1 MANKQNLFSMLNLN
15 NKVHRDGFD
24 LSHRNCFSAKVGEL
38 LPVSV
43 IECLPG
49 DSFKIKTSSF
59 TRTVPCQTSAFTR
72 IYEYYDWYFVP
83 YRLLQRSFNQ
93 DILRVGDDN
102 PISARSSSDSVY
114 SLTSTP
120 HVSLKNIVEF
130 LNYCG
135 SSKNFFG
142 FNFALQSAKLL
153 SYLGYGDFINAY
165 QDSKFQV
172 NFNANS
178 FVSLFPLAAY
188 QKIYMDFY
196 RYTQWEKNKPWCYN
210 FDYLSYG
217 SSASAG
223 DSSLVD
229 ISNLNFL
236 DSFFTLR
243 YANYPKDIFHGLLPK
258 SQYGD
263 VATVNLAGSGNGITN
278 SQLVPF
284 SGDVRA
290 GNGESSPQL
299 SLGSPLPDVGSGQFS
314 VSTDSGTAEN
324 TSLHAFGKLHLP
336 NLSVAISSL
345 KSSFDILQLRK
356 AQALQRWSEITQSG
370 SYDVTDQMKKHWNV
384 NIPEALSDRCRF
396 IGSSKGTVT
405 ISEVVNTSL
414 NTMDDVPDVKG
425 KGIGSSSD
433 YTEFNTDEFGVLMC
447 IYHAVPDIDYSLNR
461 QSFAT
466 QRVNYS
472 NFAIPEFDQLGLEAV
487 YSSDLINSVVFPKAD
502 ARQLFGYSPRY
513 WQYKTN
519 IDVVNGVFTTTRPDW
534 CPSFGHKQLQYFY
547 NTKDQRFVISS
558 AFFKVDP
565 RLLDNLFGYNVNE
578 TVNSD
583 TFYCVADFDI
593 TVVRNLD
600 RSGLPY

>member
-72 IYEYYDWYFVP
+72 IYEYYDWFFVP

-93 DILRVGDDN
+93 DILQVGNEN
-102 PISARSSSDSVY
+102 PISARSASDPVY
-114 SLTSTP
+114 SLTSAP
-120 HVSLKNIVEF
+120 HVFLQGIVDF
-130 LNYCG
+130 LNRIG
-135 SSKNFFG
+135 SSTNFFG
-142 FNFALQSAKLL
+142 FGIGLQSAKLL
-153 SYLGYGDFINAY
+153 SYLGYGDFIGAY
-165 QDSKFQV
+165 QDGKFQK
-172 NFNANS
+172 NFNANTY
-178 FVSLFPLAAY
+178 VSLFPLAAY

-210 FDYLSYG
+210 FDYLSYSG
-217 SSASAG
+217 ASSSG
-223 DSSLVD
+223 DASLVD
-229 ISNLNFL
+229 LSNVNFL
-236 DSFFTLR
+236 DCLFTLR

-263 VATVNLAGSGNGITN
+263 VATINLAGSGNGITN
-278 SQLVPF
+278 SQLLPF

-290 GNGESSPQL
+290 GNGESSPQV
-299 SLGSPLPDVGSGQFS
+299 SLGSPLPDVGSGQFA

-324 TSLHAFGKLHLP
+324 TSLHSLGKLHLP
-336 NLSVAISSL
+336 NLAVTISSL

-370 SYDVTDQMKKHWNV
+370 SYDVTDQMRKHWNV
-384 NIPEALSDRCRF
+384 NIPDALSDRCRF

-414 NTMDDVPDVKG
+414 NTENDVADIKG

-447 IYHAVPDIDYSLNR
+447 VYHAVPDIDYNLNR

-466 QRVNYS
+466 QRVQYS
-472 NFAIPEFDQLGLEAV
+472 SFAIPEFDQLGLEAV
-487 YSSDLINSVVFPKAD
+487 YCSDLINSVVFRNAD
-502 ARQLFGYSPRY
+502 PRQLFGYSPRY

-519 IDVVNGVFTTTRPDW
+519 VDVVNGVFTTTRPDW
-534 CPSFGHKQLQYFY
+534 CPSFGYRQMQYFY
-547 NTKDQRFVISS
+547 NTKDNRFVIGSS
-558 AFFKVDP
+558 FFKVDP
-565 RLLDNLFGYNVNE
+565 RLMDNLFGINVDQ
-578 TVNSD
+578 TVDTD

>member
-142 FNFALQSAKLL
+142 FNLALQSAKLL

-165 QDSKFQV
+165 QDGKFQV
-172 NFNANS
+172 NFNFNS

-236 DSFFTLR
+236 DCLFTLR

-299 SLGSPLPDVGSGQFS
+299 SLGSPLPDVGSGQFA

-345 KSSFDILQLRK
+345 NSSFDILQLRK

-405 ISEVVNTSL
+405 ISEVINTSL
-414 NTMDDVPDVKG
+414 NTKDDVPDVKG

-487 YSSDLINSVVFPKAD
+487 YSSDLINSVVFSKAD

-534 CPSFGHKQLQYFY
+534 CPSFGYKQLQYFY

-565 RLLDNLFGYNVNE
+565 RLLDNLFGVNVNE

-583 TFYCVADFDI
+583 TFYCIADFDI

>member
-72 IYEYYDWYFVP
+72 IYEYYDWFFVP

-93 DILRVGDDN
+93 DILQVGNDN
-102 PISARSSSDSVY
+102 PISARSASDPVY
-114 SLTSTP
+114 SLTSAP
-120 HVSLKNIVEF
+120 HVFLQGIVDF
-130 LNYCG
+130 LNRIG
-135 SSKNFFG
+135 SSTNFFG
-142 FNFALQSAKLL
+142 FGIGLQSAKLL
-153 SYLGYGDFINAY
+153 SYLGYGDFIGAY
-165 QDSKFQV
+165 QDGKFQK
-172 NFNANS
+172 NFSANTY
-178 FVSLFPLAAY
+178 VSLFPLAAY

-210 FDYLSYG
+210 FDYLSYSG
-217 SSASAG
+217 ASSSG

-229 ISNLNFL
+229 LSDVNFL
-236 DSFFTLR
+236 DCLFTLR

-263 VATVNLAGSGNGITN
+263 VATVNLIGSGTGLTS
-278 SQLVPF
+278 SQVLPF
-284 SGDVRA
+284 SGDVHVA
-290 GNGESSPQL
+290 DDSSSAV
-299 SLGSPLPDVGSGQFS
+299 SLGSPLPDVGSGQYAIS
-314 VSTDSGTAEN
+314 SDPGLAEN
-324 TSLHAFGKLHLP
+324 TFLRSAGKVNIP
-336 NLSVAISSL
+336 NLAVTISSL
-345 KSSFDILQLRK
+345 KTSFDILQLRK

-370 SYDVTDQMKKHWNV
+370 SYDVTDQMRKHWNV
-384 NIPEALSDRCRF
+384 NIPDALSDRCRF

-414 NTMDDVPDVKG
+414 NTENDIADIKG

-447 IYHAVPDIDYSLNR
+447 VYHAVPDIDYNLNR

-466 QRVNYS
+466 QRVQYS
-472 NFAIPEFDQLGLEAV
+472 SFAIPEFDQLGLEAV
-487 YSSDLINSVVFPKAD
+487 YSSDLINSSVFHNSDP
-502 ARQLFGYSPRY
+502 RQLFGYSPRY

-519 IDVVNGVFTTTRPDW
+519 VDVVNGVFTTTRPDW
-534 CPSFGHKQLQYFY
+534 CPSFGYRQMQYFY
-547 NTKDQRFVISS
+547 NTKDNRFVIGSS
-558 AFFKVDP
+558 FFKVDP
-565 RLLDNLFGYNVNE
+565 RLMDNLFGINVDQ
-578 TVNSD
+578 TVDTD

>member
-1 MANKQNLFSMLNLN
+1 MANKKNLFSMLNLN

-72 IYEYYDWYFVP
+72 IYEYYDWFFVP

-93 DILRVGDDN
+93 DILQVGNNN
-102 PISARSSSDSVY
+102 PISARSASEPTY
-114 SLTSTP
+114 SLTSVP
-120 HVSLKNIVEF
+120 HVNLSEILSYLNGTGSDNI
-130 LNYCG
+130 
-135 SSKNFFG
+135 FG
-142 FNFALQSAKLL
+142 FGSALQSAKLL
-153 SYLGYGDFINAY
+153 SYLGYGDFINSY
-165 QDSKFQV
+165 QDNKFQK
-172 NFNANS
+172 NFTHDI

-217 SSASAG
+217 GSAS

-229 ISNLNFL
+229 ISNLNH
-236 DSFFTLR
+236 DDCIFTLR

-263 VATVNLAGSGNGITN
+263 VATVTTSDAYISTNVSGGTVNGSTVTVTDGSKPVQVGK
-278 SQLVPF
+278 
-284 SGDVRA
+284 
-290 GNGESSPQL
+290 SS
-299 SLGSPLPDVGSGQFS
+299 SANQF
-314 VSTDSGTAEN
+314 TLQG
-324 TSLHAFGKLHLP
+324 
-336 NLSVAISSL
+336 NLSTGSNLVVDTPSINLGNSNLNISAFL
-345 KSSFDILQLRK
+345 TKYPSFDVLQLRK
-356 AQALQRWSEITQSG
+356 AQALQRWSEITESG

-384 NIPEALSDRCRF
+384 NIPDALSDRCRF
-396 IGSSKGTVT
+396 IGSSKGTIT
-405 ISEVVNTSL
+405 ISEVVNSTL
-414 NTMDDVPDVKG
+414 TTKDDVPDIKG

-447 IYHAVPDIDYSLNR
+447 IYHAVPDIDYNLNR

-466 QRVNYS
+466 QRVAYS
-472 NFAIPEFDQLGLEAV
+472 SFAIPEFDQLGLEAV
-487 YSSDLINSVVFPKAD
+487 YASDLINSSVFYNSDP
-502 ARQLFGYSPRY
+502 RQLFGYSPRY

-519 IDVVNGVFTTTRPDW
+519 VDIVNGVFTTTHPDW
-534 CPSFGHKQLQYFY
+534 CPSFGYKQLKYFY
-547 NTKDQRFVISS
+547 DTSRKKFDVGAS
-558 AFFKVDP
+558 FFKVDP
-565 RLLDNLFGYNVNE
+565 RLLDNLFGINVDN
-578 TVNSD
+578 TVDSD

-600 RSGLPY
+600 RTGLPY

>member
-38 LPVSV
+38 LPISV

-59 TRTVPCQTSAFTR
+59 SRTVPCQTSAFTR
-72 IYEYYDWYFVP
+72 IYEYYDWFFVP

-93 DILRVGDDN
+93 DILQVGNNN
-102 PISARSSSDSVY
+102 PISARSASEPTY
-114 SLTSTP
+114 SLTSAP
-120 HVSLKNIVEF
+120 HVSLQNI
-130 LNYCG
+130 LNYLNSTG
-135 SSKNFFG
+135 SSPNLFG
-142 FNFALQSAKLL
+142 FTSTLQSAKLL

-165 QDSKFQV
+165 QDGKFQK
-172 NFNANS
+172 NFNSNP

-217 SSASAG
+217 GSAA

-229 ISNLNFL
+229 ISNLNHD
-236 DSFFTLR
+236 DSIFTLR

-263 VATVNLAGSGNGITN
+263 VATVTTSNGTLAATGNTTLKEGSTLNVTDGSKNVQVGNSSSANQFTVQGDLTTGN
-278 SQLVPF
+278 SLVVNTPYI
-284 SGDVRA
+284 
-290 GNGESSPQL
+290 
-299 SLGSPLPDVGSGQFS
+299 QF
-314 VSTDSGTAEN
+314 
-324 TSLHAFGKLHLP
+324 TSDE
-336 NLSVAISSL
+336 LSVTPYFMQYP
-345 KSSFDILQLRK
+345 SFDVLQLRK

-370 SYDVTDQMKKHWNV
+370 SYDVTDQMRKHWNV
-384 NIPEALSDRCRF
+384 NIPDALSDRCRF
-396 IGSSKGTVT
+396 IGSSKGTIT

-414 NTMDDVPDVKG
+414 NTADDVPDVKG

-433 YTEFNTDEFGVLMC
+433 YTEFNTAEFGVLMC
-447 IYHAVPDIDYSLNR
+447 IYHAVPDIDYNLNR

-472 NFAIPEFDQLGLEAV
+472 SFAIPEFDQLGLEAV
-487 YSSDLINSVVFPKAD
+487 YSSDLINSSVFLNSD

-519 IDVVNGVFTTTRPDW
+519 IDVVNGVFTTTHPDW
-534 CPSFGHKQLQYFY
+534 CPSFGYQQLQYFY
-547 NTKDQRFVISS
+547 DSSRKRFDIGAS
-558 AFFKVDP
+558 FFKVDP
-565 RLLDNLFGYNVNE
+565 RLLDNLFGVNVDN

-600 RSGLPY
+600 RTGLPY

>member
-72 IYEYYDWYFVP
+72 IYEYYDWFFVP

-93 DILRVGDDN
+93 DILQVGNEN
-102 PISARSSSDSVY
+102 PISARSASDPVY
-114 SLTSTP
+114 SLTSAP
-120 HVSLKNIVEF
+120 HVFLQGIVDF
-130 LNYCG
+130 LNRIG
-135 SSKNFFG
+135 SSTNFFG
-142 FNFALQSAKLL
+142 FGIGLQSAKLL
-153 SYLGYGDFINAY
+153 SYLGYGDFIGAY
-165 QDSKFQV
+165 QDGKFQK
-172 NFNANS
+172 NFNVNTY
-178 FVSLFPLAAY
+178 VSLFPLAAY

-210 FDYLSYG
+210 FDYLSYSG
-217 SSASAG
+217 ASSSG
-223 DSSLVD
+223 DASLVD
-229 ISNLNFL
+229 LSDVNFL
-236 DSFFTLR
+236 DCLFTLR

-263 VATVNLAGSGNGITN
+263 VATVNLLGSGTGLTS
-278 SQLVPF
+278 SQLLPF
-284 SGDVRA
+284 KGDVRVA
-290 GNGESSPQL
+290 DDSSSAV
-299 SLGSPLPDVGSGQFS
+299 SLGSPLPDVGSGQYAIS
-314 VSTDSGTAEN
+314 SDPGLAEYTSLVST
-324 TSLHAFGKLHLP
+324 GKVNIP
-336 NLSVAISSL
+336 NLAVTISSL
-345 KSSFDILQLRK
+345 KTSFDILQLRK

-370 SYDVTDQMKKHWNV
+370 SYDVTDQMRKHWNV
-384 NIPEALSDRCRF
+384 DIPDALSDRCRF

-414 NTMDDVPDVKG
+414 NTENDVADIKG

-447 IYHAVPDIDYSLNR
+447 VYHAVPDIDYNLNR

-466 QRVNYS
+466 QRVQYS
-472 NFAIPEFDQLGLEAV
+472 SFAIPEFDQLGLEAV
-487 YSSDLINSVVFPKAD
+487 YSSDLINSVVFRNAD
-502 ARQLFGYSPRY
+502 PRQLFGYSPRY

-519 IDVVNGVFTTTRPDW
+519 VDVVNGVFTTTRPDW
-534 CPSFGHKQLQYFY
+534 CPSFGYRQMQYFY
-547 NTKDQRFVISS
+547 NTKDNRFVIGSS
-558 AFFKVDP
+558 FFKVDP
-565 RLLDNLFGYNVNE
+565 RLMDNLFGINVDQ
-578 TVNSD
+578 TVDTD

>member
-142 FNFALQSAKLL
+142 FNLALQSAKLL

-172 NFNANS
+172 NFNANP

-217 SSASAG
+217 SSVSAG

-229 ISNLNFL
+229 ISNINFL
-236 DSFFTLR
+236 DCLFTLR

-299 SLGSPLPDVGSGQFS
+299 SLGSPLPDVGSGQFA

-336 NLSVAISSL
+336 NLAVAISSL

-384 NIPEALSDRCRF
+384 NISEALSDRCRF

-405 ISEVVNTSL
+405 ISEVINTSL
-414 NTMDDVPDVKG
+414 NTKDDVPDVKG

-472 NFAIPEFDQLGLEAV
+472 DFAIPEFDQLGLEAV
-487 YSSDLINSVVFPKAD
+487 YSSDLINSVVFSKAD
-502 ARQLFGYSPRY
+502 PRQLFGYSPRY

-565 RLLDNLFGYNVNE
+565 RLLDNLFGDNVNE

>member
-1 MANKQNLFSMLNLN
+1 MANKKNLFSMLNLT

-72 IYEYYDWYFVP
+72 IYEYYDWFFVP

-93 DILRVGDDN
+93 DILQVGNNN
-102 PISARSSSDSVY
+102 PISARSASEPTY
-114 SLTSTP
+114 SLTSAP
-120 HVSLKNIVEF
+120 HVYLSKIVDY
-130 LNYCG
+130 LNGTG
-135 SSKNFFG
+135 SSVNMFG
-142 FNFALQSAKLL
+142 FGSTLQSAKLL
-153 SYLGYGDFINAY
+153 SYLGYGDFISAY
-165 QDSKFQV
+165 NDNKFQK
-172 NFNANS
+172 NYNANV

-217 SSASAG
+217 GSAS

-229 ISNLNFL
+229 ISNLNH
-236 DSFFTLR
+236 DDCIFTLR

-263 VATVNLAGSGNGITN
+263 VATVTTSGGSFYAYHSYIPPIDGSTVNVTDGSKPVQVGNSSSANQFTVQGDLTSGNNLVVNTPDITLHPN
-278 SQLVPF
+278 
-284 SGDVRA
+284 D
-290 GNGESSPQL
+290 
-299 SLGSPLPDVGSGQFS
+299 LPISTG
-314 VSTDSGTAEN
+314 VSRY
-324 TSLHAFGKLHLP
+324 P
-336 NLSVAISSL
+336 
-345 KSSFDILQLRK
+345 SFDVLQLRK
-356 AQALQRWSEITQSG
+356 AQALQRWSEITESG

-384 NIPEALSDRCRF
+384 NIPDALSDRCRF
-396 IGSSKGTVT
+396 VGSSKGTIT
-405 ISEVVNTSL
+405 ISEVVNTTL
-414 NTMDDVPDVKG
+414 NAADDIPDIKG

-447 IYHAVPDIDYSLNR
+447 IYHSVPDIDYNLNR

-472 NFAIPEFDQLGLEAV
+472 SFAIPEFDQLGLEAV
-487 YSSDLINSVVFPKAD
+487 YSSDLINSSVFGQSD
-502 ARQLFGYSPRY
+502 SRQLFGYSPRY

-519 IDVVNGVFTTTRPDW
+519 VDVVNGVFTTTHPDW
-534 CPSFGHKQLQYFY
+534 CPSFGYKQLQYFY
-547 NTKDQRFVISS
+547 DSS
-558 AFFKVDP
+558 LKKFDIGASFFKVDP
-565 RLLDNLFGYNVNE
+565 RLLDNLFGFNVDN

-600 RSGLPY
+600 RTGLPY

>member
-72 IYEYYDWYFVP
+72 IYEYYDWFFVP

-93 DILRVGDDN
+93 DILQVGNEN
-102 PISARSSSDSVY
+102 PISARSASDPVY
-114 SLTSTP
+114 SLTSAP
-120 HVSLKNIVEF
+120 HVFLQGIVDF
-130 LNYCG
+130 LNRIG
-135 SSKNFFG
+135 SSTNFFG
-142 FNFALQSAKLL
+142 FGIGLQSAKLL
-153 SYLGYGDFINAY
+153 SYLGYGDFIGAY
-165 QDSKFQV
+165 QDGKFQK
-172 NFNANS
+172 NFNVNTY
-178 FVSLFPLAAY
+178 VSLFPLAAY

-210 FDYLSYG
+210 FDYLSYSG
-217 SSASAG
+217 ASSSG
-223 DSSLVD
+223 DASLVD
-229 ISNLNFL
+229 LSDVNFL
-236 DSFFTLR
+236 DCLFTLR

-263 VATVNLAGSGNGITN
+263 VATVNLLGSGTGLTS
-278 SQLVPF
+278 SQLLPF
-284 SGDVRA
+284 KGDVRVA
-290 GNGESSPQL
+290 DDSSSAV
-299 SLGSPLPDVGSGQFS
+299 SLGSPLPDVGSGQYAIS
-314 VSTDSGTAEN
+314 SDSGLAEN
-324 TSLHAFGKLHLP
+324 TSLVSTGKVNIP
-336 NLSVAISSL
+336 NLSVTISSL
-345 KSSFDILQLRK
+345 KTSFDILQLRK

-370 SYDVTDQMKKHWNV
+370 SYDVTDQMRKHWNV
-384 NIPEALSDRCRF
+384 DIPDALSDRCRF

-414 NTMDDVPDVKG
+414 NTENDVADIKG

-447 IYHAVPDIDYSLNR
+447 VYHAVPDIDYNLNR

-466 QRVNYS
+466 QRVQYS
-472 NFAIPEFDQLGLEAV
+472 SFAIPEFDQLGLEAV
-487 YSSDLINSVVFPKAD
+487 YSSDLINSVVFRNAD
-502 ARQLFGYSPRY
+502 PRQLFGYSPRY

-519 IDVVNGVFTTTRPDW
+519 VDVVNGVFTTTRPDW
-534 CPSFGHKQLQYFY
+534 CPSFGYRQMQYFY
-547 NTKDQRFVISS
+547 NTKDNRFVIGSS
-558 AFFKVDP
+558 FFKVDP
-565 RLLDNLFGYNVNE
+565 RLMDNLFGINVDQ
-578 TVNSD
+578 TVDTD

>member
-1 MANKQNLFSMLNLN
+1 MANKQNLFSMLNLT

-72 IYEYYDWYFVP
+72 IYEYYDWFFVP

-93 DILRVGDDN
+93 DILQVGNNN
-102 PISARSSSDSVY
+102 PISARSSSEPVY
-114 SLTSTP
+114 SLTSAP
-120 HVSLKNIVEF
+120 HVHLKNIVDY
-130 LNYCG
+130 LNGTG
-135 SSKNFFG
+135 SDNIFG
-142 FNFALQSAKLL
+142 FGSTLQSAKLL
-153 SYLGYGDFINAY
+153 SYLGYGDFIGAY
-165 QDSKFQV
+165 QDNKFQI
-172 NFNANS
+172 NYNANV

-217 SSASAG
+217 GSAA

-229 ISNLNFL
+229 ISNLNH
-236 DSFFTLR
+236 DDCIFTLR

-263 VATVNLAGSGNGITN
+263 VATVTTSGGSIY
-278 SQLVPF
+278 SYA
-284 SGDVRA
+284 SGATLKGSTVNVTDGSKPVQV
-290 GNGESSPQL
+290 GESSSANQFTVQGDL
-299 SLGSPLPDVGSGQFS
+299 TSGNNLVVNTPDIRIHPNDMPISTG
-314 VSTDSGTAEN
+314 VSSY
-324 TSLHAFGKLHLP
+324 P
-336 NLSVAISSL
+336 
-345 KSSFDILQLRK
+345 SFDILQLRK
-356 AQALQRWSEITQSG
+356 AQALQRWSEITESG

-384 NIPEALSDRCRF
+384 NIPDALSDRCRF
-396 IGSSKGTVT
+396 VGSSKGTIT
-405 ISEVVNTSL
+405 ISEVVNSTL
-414 NTMDDVPDVKG
+414 TTKDDVPDIKG

-433 YTEFNTDEFGVLMC
+433 YAEFNTDEFGVLMC
-447 IYHAVPDIDYSLNR
+447 IYHAVPDIDYNLNR

-472 NFAIPEFDQLGLEAV
+472 SFAIPEFDQLGLEAV
-487 YSSDLINSVVFPKAD
+487 YSSDLINSSVFGQSD

-519 IDVVNGVFTTTRPDW
+519 VDVVNGVFTTTHPDW
-534 CPSFGHKQLQYFY
+534 CPSFGYKQLQYFY
-547 NTKDQRFVISS
+547 DSS
-558 AFFKVDP
+558 RRQFDVGASFFKVDP
-565 RLLDNLFGYNVNE
+565 RLLDNLFGKNVDN

-600 RSGLPY
+600 RTGLPY

>member
-1 MANKQNLFSMLNLN
+1 MANKKNLFSMLNLT

-72 IYEYYDWYFVP
+72 IYEYYDWFFVP

-93 DILRVGDDN
+93 DILQVGNNN
-102 PISARSSSDSVY
+102 PISARSASEPTY
-114 SLTSTP
+114 SLTSCP
-120 HVSLKNIVEF
+120 HVHLNNILDY
-130 LNYCG
+130 LNGTG
-135 SSKNFFG
+135 SSVNIFG
-142 FNFALQSAKLL
+142 FGSTLQSAKLL

-165 QDSKFQV
+165 QDNKFQV
-172 NFNANS
+172 NYNANV

-217 SSASAG
+217 GSAA
-223 DSSLVD
+223 DSSLVN
-229 ISNLNFL
+229 ISNLNH
-236 DSFFTLR
+236 DDCIFTLR

-263 VATVNLAGSGNGITN
+263 VATVTTSGGSIFTTSTDTTLNGSTVNVTDGSKNVKVGNSSSANQFTLQGDLTSGNN
-278 SQLVPF
+278 LV
-284 SGDVRA
+284 V
-290 GNGESSPQL
+290 NT
-299 SLGSPLPDVGSGQFS
+299 PD
-314 VSTDSGTAEN
+314 
-324 TSLHAFGKLHLP
+324 
-336 NLSVAISSL
+336 IRI
-345 KSSFDILQLRK
+345 KSSDLTIISGIDKYPSFDVLQLRK
-356 AQALQRWSEITQSG
+356 AQALQRWSEITESG
-370 SYDVTDQMKKHWNV
+370 SYDVTDQMRKHWNV
-384 NIPEALSDRCRF
+384 NIPDALSDRCRF
-396 IGSSKGTVT
+396 IGSSKGTIT
-405 ISEVVNTSL
+405 ISEVVNSTL
-414 NTMDDVPDVKG
+414 NTKDDVPDIKG

-447 IYHAVPDIDYSLNR
+447 IYHAVPDIDYNLNR

-472 NFAIPEFDQLGLEAV
+472 SFAIPEFDQLGLEAV
-487 YSSDLINSVVFPKAD
+487 YSLDLINSSEFNGAQVSH
-502 ARQLFGYSPRY
+502 QLFGYSPRY

-519 IDVVNGVFTTTRPDW
+519 IDIVNGVFTTTHPDW
-534 CPSFGHKQLQYFY
+534 CPSFGYKQLQYFY
-547 NTKDQRFVISS
+547 DKTRMRFDIGAS
-558 AFFKVDP
+558 FFKVDP
-565 RLLDNLFGYNVNE
+565 RLLDNLFGKNVDN

-600 RSGLPY
+600 RTGLPY

>member
-1 MANKQNLFSMLNLN
+1 MLMANKKNLFSMLNLT

-24 LSHRNCFSAKVGEL
+24 LSHRNCFSAKVGEI

-72 IYEYYDWYFVP
+72 IYEYYDWFFVP

-93 DILRVGDDN
+93 DILQVGNNN
-102 PISARSSSDSVY
+102 PISARSASEPTY
-114 SLTSTP
+114 SLTSAP
-120 HVSLKNIVEF
+120 HVYLKNIVDY
-130 LNYCG
+130 LNGTG
-135 SSKNFFG
+135 SSVNIFG
-142 FNFALQSAKLL
+142 FGSTLQSAKLL
-153 SYLGYGDFINAY
+153 SYLGYGDFIGAY
-165 QDSKFQV
+165 QDNKFQI
-172 NFNANS
+172 NYNS
-178 FVSLFPLAAY
+178 NVFVSLFPLAAY

-217 SSASAG
+217 RSDADA
-223 DSSLVD
+223 SLVD
-229 ISNLNFL
+229 ISNLNHS
-236 DSFFTLR
+236 DCIFTLR

-263 VATVNLAGSGNGITN
+263 VATVTTSG
-278 SQLVPF
+278 
-284 SGDVRA
+284 GDVYSHSFGA
-290 GNGESSPQL
+290 IINGSTVNVTDGSKNVQVGQQGSANQFTVQGDLTTGN
-299 SLGSPLPDVGSGQFS
+299 SLVVNTPAITIRPNELPI
-314 VSTDSGTAEN
+314 STT
-324 TSLHAFGKLHLP
+324 
-336 NLSVAISSL
+336 ISHHP
-345 KSSFDILQLRK
+345 SFDVLQLRK
-356 AQALQRWSEITQSG
+356 AQALQRWSEITESG

-384 NIPEALSDRCRF
+384 NIPDALSDRCRF
-396 IGSSKGTVT
+396 VGSSKGTIT
-405 ISEVVNTSL
+405 ISEVVNTTL
-414 NTMDDVPDVKG
+414 TAENDVPDIKG

-447 IYHAVPDIDYSLNR
+447 IYHAVPDIDYNLNR

-472 NFAIPEFDQLGLEAV
+472 SFAIPEFDQLGLEAV
-487 YSSDLINSVVFPKAD
+487 YSSDLINSSVFGNSD

-519 IDVVNGVFTTTRPDW
+519 VDIVNGVFTTTHPDW
-534 CPSFGHKQLQYFY
+534 CPSFGYKQLQYFY
-547 NTKDQRFVISS
+547 DSSRMRFDIGAS
-558 AFFKVDP
+558 FFKVDP
-565 RLLDNLFGYNVNE
+565 RLLDNLFGINVDN

-600 RSGLPY
+600 RTGLPY